1 MQVQFV
7 KAALPAGELEFVG
20 QALHVEAPTAVEYFP
35 VPQSVHAVTDDEP
48 LMTEYLPAAHAMQ
61 SDSASLQYSNHCP
74 ELRLVGPAPIVPAY
88 ALALQISIPEQIFQ
102 NASVLQNKYRE
113 P

>member
-1 MQVQFV
+1 MLEMENQTEQS
-7 KAALPAGELEFVG
+7 ELITME
-20 QALHVEAPTAVEYFP
+20 PI
-35 VPQSVHAVTDDEP
+35 VH
-48 LMTEYLPAAHAMQ
+48 
-61 SDSASLQYSNHCP
+61 ASLQYSNHCP

-88 ALALQISIPEQIFQ
+88 ALAIQISIPEHIFQ